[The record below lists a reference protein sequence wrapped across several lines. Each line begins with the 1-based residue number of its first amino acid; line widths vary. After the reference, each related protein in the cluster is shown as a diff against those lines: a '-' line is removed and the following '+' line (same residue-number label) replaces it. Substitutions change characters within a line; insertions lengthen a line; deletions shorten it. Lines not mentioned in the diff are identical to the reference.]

1 MTGLKRMKAKMA
13 SWFRGAVAGQS
24 GLDSL
29 QGGTAQTGQRNR
41 SRRKRDSVREREGE
55 LRVGQSFK
63 GGRSLYARR

>member
-29 QGGTAQTGQRNR
+29 QGGTAQTGQRN
-41 SRRKRDSVREREGE
+41 
-55 LRVGQSFK
+55 
-63 GGRSLYARR
+63 